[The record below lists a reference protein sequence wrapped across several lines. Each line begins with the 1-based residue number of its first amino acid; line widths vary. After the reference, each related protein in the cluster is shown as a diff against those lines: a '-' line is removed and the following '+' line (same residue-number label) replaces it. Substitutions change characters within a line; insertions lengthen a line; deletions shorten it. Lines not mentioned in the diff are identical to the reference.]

1 MLVPYDP
8 RWPDLFRSAAADIH
22 ELGSSAWVIEH
33 IGSTAVP
40 GMTAKPIIDL
50 AVRVEDERD
59 FRRHRPGLER
69 GGWHTGSSVRS
80 HPVMVREV
88 EGTRTHIAHF
98 FERRLWPEVN
108 QRLFRDWLL
117 SHPRD
122 ARDYEAVKRS
132 AADASTD
139 DGVSYNEGKTAVRPG
154 DRRPC
159 ATPARS
165 AAGAGVRQVAAALIP
180 TTTPLPRRATTAQA
194 GRQDSSTGRIST
206 TGWARVSTCAASTR
220 AS

>member
-1 MLVPYDP
+1 VLVPYDP
-8 RWPDLFRSAAADIH
+8 RWPEQFRSAAADIH

-59 FRRHRPGLER
+59 FLRHRPGLER
-69 GGWHTGSSVRS
+69 GRWRTGSSVRS
-80 HPVMVREV
+80 HTVMVREV

-98 FERRLWPEVN
+98 FERQLWPEVN

-139 DGVSYNEGKTAVRPG
+139 DGVSYNEGKARFVQEIV
-154 DRRPC
+154 DR
-159 ATPARS
+159 AR
-165 AAGAGVRQVAAALIP
+165 RQRGL
-180 TTTPLPRRATTAQA
+180 PLGP
-194 GRQDSSTGRIST
+194 
-206 TGWARVSTCAASTR
+206 VSDK
-220 AS
+220 

>member
-1 MLVPYDP
+1 VLVPYDP
-8 RWPDLFRSAAADIH
+8 RWPEQFRSAAADIH

-59 FRRHRPGLER
+59 FLRHRPGLER
-69 GGWHTGSSVRS
+69 GRWRTGSSVRS

-98 FERRLWPEVN
+98 FERQLWPEVN

-139 DGVSYNEGKTAVRPG
+139 DGVSYNEGKARFVQEIV
-154 DRRPC
+154 DR
-159 ATPARS
+159 AR
-165 AAGAGVRQVAAALIP
+165 RQRGL
-180 TTTPLPRRATTAQA
+180 PLGP
-194 GRQDSSTGRIST
+194 
-206 TGWARVSTCAASTR
+206 VSDK
-220 AS
+220 